1 MTKNLPTPLFKKE
14 GKNKDLIAGSNCRV
28 DEA

>member
-1 MTKNLPTPLFKKE
+1 MTKNLLPPLFRKE
-14 GKNKDLIAGSNCRV
+14 GKNKDLIAGLNCRV